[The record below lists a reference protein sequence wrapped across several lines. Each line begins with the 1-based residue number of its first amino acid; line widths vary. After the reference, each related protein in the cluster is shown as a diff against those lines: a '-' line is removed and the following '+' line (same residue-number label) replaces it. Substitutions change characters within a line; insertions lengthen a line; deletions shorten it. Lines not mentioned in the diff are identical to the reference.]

1 MADLRIADA
10 PEIALENITGNE
22 KVPTGGYGNSAVT
35 INNLGQFAK
44 TALSLATESH
54 VSNAV
59 GQKEDKITLTGVD
72 LTPSSTY
79 SDIPQT
85 NNNVLNTV
93 HQDLLNR
100 MEWIKD
106 NVVVVTDHQALQNRN
121 ASNTHPSTSISHNG
135 ASNVS
140 IEIEELKNDVLTINT
155 ETIPELS
162 NTLIGKQDVIV
173 NDTNLTPT
181 SVLSPVPSTNN
192 PSLNSSLQA
201 LMNRIE
207 YYRVGVRFTGNYDFP
222 SVAAGQQVSTTIT
235 TTGLVVGDHVSVT
248 LSVPLQGCAIRGE
261 VTSSNTT
268 TVYLF
273 NPTGASVD
281 LGSATISVLK
291 L

>member
-10 PEIALENITGNE
+10 PEIALEDITGNE
-22 KVPTGGYGNSAVT
+22 KIPTGGYGNSAVT

-44 TALSLATESH
+44 TALSLATEQY

-59 GQKEDKITLTGVD
+59 GQKENKITLTGIN
-72 LTPSSTY
+72 LTPNSTY

-85 NNNVLNTV
+85 NNTVFNTV

-106 NVVVVTDHQALQNRN
+106 NVAVVTDHQALQNRN
-121 ASNTHPSTSISHNG
+121 VNNTHPSTSISHNG
-135 ASNVS
+135 TSNVS

-162 NTLIGKQDVIV
+162 NQLVGKQDVIV
-173 NDTNLTPT
+173 NDVNLTPN

-248 LSVPLQGCAIRGE
+248 LSIPLQGCSIRGE

-273 NPTGASVD
+273 NQTASSVD
-281 LGSATISVLK
+281 LGSATISILK

>member
-106 NVVVVTDHQALQNRN
+106 NVTVVTDHQALQNRN
-121 ASNTHPSTSISHNG
+121 VSNTHPSTSISHNG
-135 ASNVS
+135 TSNVS
-140 IEIEELKNDVLTINT
+140 IEIEELKNDVLRIET
-155 ETIPELS
+155 ETIPELN
-162 NTLIGKQDVIV
+162 NTIIGKQDVIV
-173 NDTNLTPT
+173 NDVNLTPT

-222 SVAAGQQVSTTIT
+222 SVAAGQQVSTTIA

-248 LSVPLQGCAIRGE
+248 LSVPLQGCSIRSE

-281 LGSATISVLK
+281 IGSATISVLK

>member
-10 PEIALENITGNE
+10 QEIALEDITGNE

-44 TALSLATESH
+44 TALSLATESY

-59 GQKEDKITLTGVD
+59 GQKENNITLTGLN

-85 NNNVLNTV
+85 NNTVLNNI

-173 NDTNLTPT
+173 NDANLTPT
-181 SVLSPVPSTNN
+181 SALSPVPSTNN

-248 LSVPLQGCAIRGE
+248 LSVPLQGCLIRSE

-281 LGSATISVLK
+281 IGSATISVLK

>member
-248 LSVPLQGCAIRGE
+248 LSAPLQGCSIRGE

-281 LGSATISVLK
+281 IGSATISVLK

>member
-10 PEIALENITGNE
+10 PEIALEDITGNE
-22 KVPTGGYGNSAVT
+22 KIPTGGYGNSAVT

-44 TALSLATESH
+44 TALSLATEAY

-59 GQKEDKITLTGVD
+59 GQKENKITLTGIN

-79 SDIPQT
+79 SDVAQT
-85 NNNVLNTV
+85 NNMILNTI

-121 ASNTHPSTSISHNG
+121 SSNTHPSTSISHNG
-135 ASNVS
+135 TSNVS

-162 NTLIGKQDVIV
+162 NQLVGKQDVIV
-173 NDTNLTPT
+173 NDVNLTPT

-261 VTSSNTT
+261 VTSANTT

-273 NPTGASVD
+273 NPTGTSVD

>member
-10 PEIALENITGNE
+10 PEIALEDITGNE

-35 INNLGQFAK
+35 IANLGRFAK
-44 TALSLATESH
+44 TALSLATESY
-54 VSNAV
+54 VINAIS
-59 GQKEDKITLTGVD
+59 QKETKITLTGVN

-85 NNNVLNTV
+85 NISVLNTI

-106 NVVVVTDHQALQNRN
+106 NVAVVTDHQALQNRN

-135 ASNVS
+135 TSNVS
-140 IEIEELKNDVLTINT
+140 IEIEELKNDVLRIET
-155 ETIPELS
+155 ETIPELN
-162 NTLIGKQDVIV
+162 NTVIGKQDVIV
-173 NDTNLTPT
+173 NDVNLTPT

-192 PSLNSSLQA
+192 SSLNSSLQA

-222 SVAAGQQVSTTIT
+222 SVPSGQQVSTTIT

-248 LSVPLQGCAIRGE
+248 LSIPLQGCSIRGE

-273 NPTGASVD
+273 NPNESSVD